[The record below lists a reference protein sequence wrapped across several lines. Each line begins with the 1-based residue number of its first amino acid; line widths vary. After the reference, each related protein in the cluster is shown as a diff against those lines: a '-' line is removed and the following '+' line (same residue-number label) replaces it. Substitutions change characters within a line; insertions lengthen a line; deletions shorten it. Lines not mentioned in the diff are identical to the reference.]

1 MMDAMRRLCALVAC
15 IYSEVLVPDGEKA
28 EYRRDGKDGGVRLT
42 FGEPEPLNGLL
53 KEPVIYISTDAV
65 DFSWRSVCHDQLL
78 AAYPVYALVYYP
90 REDEESALRAGD
102 FVERLAAELTAEDR
116 WFGNIPGFIEQPSA
130 DYLGF
135 DKSTNCH
142 KWALYFEYR
151 RLPVPPHVP
160 FPGDV
165 LLRTVK
171 INWRRDIEDTW
182 VFDVT
187 QFKMEPDDVDWSLGD
202 DAIDVTLPRL
212 VNGPID
218 ATTPDYPAVFYYA
231 ASPLPAGLAFDSAT
245 RQLHGVPTENGV
257 TTVAYSAAKDGLGG
271 VYSHDPPII
280 FTGADLAACRT
291 ARDAAFGSGGANE
304 DDLAEFQADRHLG
317 IVLKPSA
324 GNASVETYLP
334 GEGDDA
340 AYDNTK
346 WVNRGNVASYAATVT
361 ADFTITVT
369 GLWIVGMQGVD

>member
-28 EYRRDGKDGGVRLT
+28 EYRGDGKDGGVRLT
-42 FGEPEPLNGLL
+42 FGEPEPLNELL

-90 REDEESALRAGD
+90 REDEESALLAGD

-142 KWALYFEYR
+142 QWALYFEYR

-171 INWRRDIEDTW
+171 INWRRDIQDTW
-182 VFDVT
+182 VFQVP
-187 QFKMEPDDVDWSLGD
+187 QAV
-202 DAIDVTLPRL
+202 A
-212 VNGPID
+212 
-218 ATTPDYPAVFYYA
+218 ATFPGA
-231 ASPLPAGLAFDSAT
+231 AGSTSA
-245 RQLHGVPTENGV
+245 GV
-257 TTVAYSAAKDGLGG
+257 TGG
-271 VYSHDPPII
+271 P
-280 FTGADLAACRT
+280 
-291 ARDAAFGSGGANE
+291 
-304 DDLAEFQADRHLG
+304 
-317 IVLKPSA
+317 
-324 GNASVETYLP
+324 
-334 GEGDDA
+334 
-340 AYDNTK
+340 
-346 WVNRGNVASYAATVT
+346 
-361 ADFTITVT
+361 
-369 GLWIVGMQGVD
+369 